1 MGWEWGTNLARIIT
15 VPDPDLEI
23 RRGGGSSRPLDEGVG
38 ADLQKKIF
46 WPLGPQFGLKWGGG
60 GGGLGPSL
68 DPPLYYI
75 VICCCKGCIFALAS
89 LNRVSNK
96 EEVELCSIFFK
107 APFLISDISL

>member
-1 MGWEWGTNLARIIT
+1 MRDWGLISKKKFLA
-15 VPDPDLEI
+15 
-23 RRGGGSSRPLDEGVG
+23 
-38 ADLQKKIF
+38 F
-46 WPLGPQFGLKWGGG
+46 GPQFGLKWGGG

-75 VICCCKGCIFALAS
+75 VMCCCKGCIFALAS

>member
-1 MGWEWGTNLARIIT
+1 MREQRLISEKNFSALWASVW
-15 VPDPDLEI
+15 
-23 RRGGGSSRPLDEGVG
+23 S
-38 ADLQKKIF
+38 KM
-46 WPLGPQFGLKWGGG
+46 GGG
-60 GGGLGPSL
+60 GGEGLGPSL

>member
-23 RRGGGSSRPLDEGVG
+23 RRGGWSSRPLDEGVG
-38 ADLQKKIF
+38 ADLPKKIF
-46 WPLGPQFGLKWGGG
+46 GLWASVWSKMGRG

-75 VICCCKGCIFALAS
+75 VMCCCKGCIFALAS

-107 APFLISDISL
+107 APFLISDIYL